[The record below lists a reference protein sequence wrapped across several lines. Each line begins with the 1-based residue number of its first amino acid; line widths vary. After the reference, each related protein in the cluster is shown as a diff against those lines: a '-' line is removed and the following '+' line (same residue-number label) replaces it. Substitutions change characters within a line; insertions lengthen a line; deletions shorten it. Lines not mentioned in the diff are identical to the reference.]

1 MICMCELIFTNGDHE
16 TDHGWF
22 FTLQTPL
29 RCMHCWLLICS
40 IISYTE
46 NCSYLCVCVCMCVL
60 GLLNQG
66 VDLYLQLSPTCV
78 LLMERLLCKE
88 WRQMKPMNTSSRR
101 KPKVYKSIFRRT
113 GRKCMCVLTHLSTS
127 KRDLMD
133 FHELY
138 QARLFAVRAYF
149 VRL

>member
-1 MICMCELIFTNGDHE
+1 MICMCELIFTNGDQE

-29 RCMHCWLLICS
+29 LCMHCWLLVCG
-40 IISYTE
+40 IIAYTE

-60 GLLNQG
+60 GPLTQG
-66 VDLYLQLSPTCV
+66 IDLHLQLSPTCV
-78 LLMERLLCKE
+78 LLMERLSCKE

-113 GRKCMCVLTHLSTS
+113 GGKCMCVLTHLSTS
-127 KRDLMD
+127 KRGSMD
-133 FHELY
+133 FHELH
-138 QARLFAVRAYF
+138 QARLFAVTAYF